1 MADAASVESVNIL
14 VDIVISVVLRR
25 LNSDLENVDSE
36 RLMSL
41 SAACELCGNVASLGS
56 RSGWAWGLG
65 RWALG
70 GVGPRVCVLGAAV
83 RPRGTGRKLEGGE
96 MCRVRVCSRFISQ
109 TNKKPE
115 EIRNK

>member
-65 RWALG
+65 LG
-70 GVGPRVCVLGAAV
+70 PGRGGAACVRARCCV

>member
-1 MADAASVESVNIL
+1 MADAASVKSVNIL

-65 RWALG
+65 LG
-70 GVGPRVCVLGAAV
+70 PGGCGAVCACSVL
-83 RPRGTGRKLEGGE
+83 RPPARDREEAGRGRDVQSESVL
-96 MCRVRVCSRFISQ
+96 SFYF
-109 TNKKPE
+109 TNKQKT
-115 EIRNK
+115 